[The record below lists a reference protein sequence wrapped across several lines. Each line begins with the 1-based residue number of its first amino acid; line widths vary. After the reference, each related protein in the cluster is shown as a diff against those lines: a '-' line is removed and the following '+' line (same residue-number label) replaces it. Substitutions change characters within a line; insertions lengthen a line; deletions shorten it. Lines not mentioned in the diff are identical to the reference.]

1 MLAQEI
7 KSLVGEVCGTS
18 FRFVK
23 YNTAVKTAAK
33 YKTMVITK
41 EVSANVQVFANLK
54 DFTDIYTAAVKR
66 SAKRISE
73 NNQENIENFSKSD
86 NWFEHSNI
94 FSIVKHIKNDKEY
107 LFCIINNASSKYFLD
122 GQETIKENILE
133 YLTPSEREKMTQD
146 NSVIYNKKND
156 VFHATIA
163 RTIGL
168 ENIVEFH

>member
-1 MLAQEI
+1 MLEQEI

-33 YKTMVITK
+33 FKYLVISK

-54 DFTDIYTAAVKR
+54 EFTDIYTAAVKR

-73 NNQENIENFSKSD
+73 NNMENVEAFIKSD

-94 FSIVKHIKNDKEY
+94 FSIVLHKETRKEY
-107 LFCIINNASSKYFLD
+107 LFCLYNNSISKYFIN
-122 GQETIKENILE
+122 GEETEKKNIIE
-133 YLTPSEREKMTQD
+133 FLTPNEAKKLTQD
-146 NSVIYNKKND
+146 NSIIYNKKND